1 MPSLT
6 PRAPQGG
13 LGGLDARRIRHL
25 PNPKRNR
32 HVLTSRLPQ
41 GILYGMDV
49 AAVARRARTENF
61 PVASVLFPRRL
72 RPHLRAIYG
81 FARLVDILGD
91 EVEGDRLAALD
102 ELERELEACYR
113 SEPTWP
119 VMRALAPTIHE
130 FSLPREPF
138 LRLIEANRMDQRI
151 SEYATWEDLREYC
164 RHSADPVGRL
174 VLGLLRLDGD
184 VELVAASDDVC
195 TGLQLVNFLQDV
207 PRDLE
212 LGRIYLPLED
222 RRRFDVTELDHPSPE
237 LVDLLRF
244 EAARAPRPP
253 GCRAAAAGTDRRP
266 YRPRRRALRARRGG
280 GTRRARVCALG
291 CVHAAAA
298 SFPHQART
306 GGARA
311 MTTEQAYAEVERL
324 TRRRARNFA
333 YGIMVLPREKRRAI
347 AAIYAFARQ
356 VDDVADGEL
365 PRDEKQVQLERL
377 RAALD
382 SPGPDAMSVALA
394 DARARFPIPDSALH
408 ALVDGGLQDL
418 DQTRYAH
425 FEELRSYCTKVAG
438 AVGVACVAVYGS
450 DDVERAETLG
460 IALQL
465 INIIRDVRE
474 DWDLGRVY
482 LPQDELASFGV
493 TEDEIAAGETTD
505 AWRALMTFQ
514 SERARAYLRDGLGL
528 TRTLDGRSA
537 LCISTFAGLYR
548 ATLDR
553 IEARGFDVFDGPP
566 QLSTLTKLRIVGGG
580 LRR

>member
-1 MPSLT
+1 
-6 PRAPQGG
+6 
-13 LGGLDARRIRHL
+13 
-25 PNPKRNR
+25 
-32 HVLTSRLPQ
+32 
-41 GILYGMDV
+41 
-49 AAVARRARTENF
+49 
-61 PVASVLFPRRL
+61 
-72 RPHLRAIYG
+72 
-81 FARLVDILGD
+81 
-91 EVEGDRLAALD
+91 
-102 ELERELEACYR
+102 
-113 SEPTWP
+113 
-119 VMRALAPTIHE
+119 
-130 FSLPREPF
+130 
-138 LRLIEANRMDQRI
+138 
-151 SEYATWEDLREYC
+151 
-164 RHSADPVGRL
+164 
-174 VLGLLRLDGD
+174 
-184 VELVAASDDVC
+184 
-195 TGLQLVNFLQDV
+195 
-207 PRDLE
+207 
-212 LGRIYLPLED
+212 
-222 RRRFDVTELDHPSPE
+222 
-237 LVDLLRF
+237 
-244 EAARAPRPP
+244 
-253 GCRAAAAGTDRRP
+253 
-266 YRPRRRALRARRGG
+266 
-280 GTRRARVCALG
+280 
-291 CVHAAAA
+291 
-298 SFPHQART
+298 
-306 GGARA
+306 

-347 AAIYAFARQ
+347 AAIYAFARR

-365 PRDEKQVQLERL
+365 PRDEKEVQLERL

-450 DDVERAETLG
+450 EDVERAETLG
-460 IALQL
+460 VALQL

-505 AWRALMTFQ
+505 AWRGLMTFQ
-514 SERARAYLRDGLGL
+514 SERARAYLRDGLGIA
-528 TRTLDGRSA
+528 RTLDGRSA